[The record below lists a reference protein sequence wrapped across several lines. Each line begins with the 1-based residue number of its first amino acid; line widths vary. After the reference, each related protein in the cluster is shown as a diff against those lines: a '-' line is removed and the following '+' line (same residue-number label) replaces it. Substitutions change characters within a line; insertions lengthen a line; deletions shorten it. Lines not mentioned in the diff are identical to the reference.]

1 MPELVQYFSSVGNIK
16 CDRETKKPRV
26 WLYHDKTTGQPTGE
40 CTITYCDSA
49 AQQSA
54 LQTYDQQMY
63 QGHPITVTPSI
74 VKPHMSKLPPKPA
87 GGMRGGRGRG
97 GGGFRGGRGGDRG
110 GGGMALVHLLVV
122 GLQRALLGRGVAV
135 RDGTLPSRLSC
146 SFVVVKPD
154 AGLLRLPVTLDVAH
168 GAEVLD
174 QLRHLGP
181 QRQALYEDL
190 DLGGHAGLV
199 GSAAT
204 ESAATTAP
212 ASTAAATASKA
223 SVAHIYSL

>member
-87 GGMRGGRGRG
+87 GGMRGGRGGGRG

-110 GGGMALVHLLVV
+110 GGGFR
-122 GLQRALLGRGVAV
+122 GGRGGD
-135 RDGTLPSRLSC
+135 R
-146 SFVVVKPD
+146 
-154 AGLLRLPVTLDVAH
+154 
-168 GAEVLD
+168 
-174 QLRHLGP
+174 
-181 QRQALYEDL
+181 
-190 DLGGHAGLV
+190 GGRGGGGGFGGRGGGYGGNSGGGGYG
-199 GSAAT
+199 GS
-204 ESAATTAP
+204 SGGGGYGG
-212 ASTAAATASKA
+212 SSGGGG
-223 SVAHIYSL
+223 YG